1 MEADE
6 QTGSKHIGAKA
17 KEKRASEIW
26 LRRIALGVGLLLV
39 LGAIGL
45 ALKSLMTGG
54 TSPKKA
60 ATTIKIMPDTPPP
73 PPPPPKEPPKD
84 QPKEVKVEQPRPQ
97 ETPQPPAE
105 ALKMEGAAGD
115 SPSPFQ
121 AGTVTN
127 EYKGGATIGGKDP
140 FAWFTG
146 LLKGQIES
154 ALAKEKELAKG
165 DYRLVIKVWIARSGK
180 IERFELEESSGNAQT
195 DGLIKTALN
204 DIAPLSEPPPENMPQ
219 PVRLRI
225 TARSSGG

>member
-1 MEADE
+1 
-6 QTGSKHIGAKA
+6 
-17 KEKRASEIW
+17 
-26 LRRIALGVGLLLV
+26 
-39 LGAIGL
+39 
-45 ALKSLMTGG
+45 
-54 TSPKKA
+54 
-60 ATTIKIMPDTPPP
+60 
-73 PPPPPKEPPKD
+73 
-84 QPKEVKVEQPRPQ
+84 
-97 ETPQPPAE
+97 
-105 ALKMEGAAGD
+105 MEGAAGD

-127 EYKGGATIGGKDP
+127 EYKGGTTIGGKDQ

-154 ALAKEKELAKG
+154 ALAKDKELAKG
-165 DYRLVIKVWIARSGK
+165 DYRLVIKVWIAASGK

-225 TARSSGG
+225 TARSAGG